1 MLSLSTPPLYTKTVL
16 KFKPFFSIDKGFSD
30 TYRTVITQVRQN
42 KRVRDRRF
50 YEKILL
56 NFAFFAGIYRV
67 KTVTLMSVA
76 IIS

>member
-1 MLSLSTPPLYTKTVL
+1 M
-16 KFKPFFSIDKGFSD
+16 
-30 TYRTVITQVRQN
+30 TQIQQN

-67 KTVTLMSVA
+67 KTSVLMSVA